1 MENQREHRE
10 HGKKDVAE
18 KTSKEIIVNSLAEL
32 FADDEFGFD
41 MFIMMKTRNP
51 PIKHFTFYEGPT
63 GRENDFKHKVQNSI
77 VKSIRELY
85 LDDEAEYAMAEQAG
99 GNQNIFYIIKQDDDY
114 KPFELLNTPEEQMG
128 PFCMDARDK
137 ADAILFRFRR
147 GLHSIWAYQY
157 ILPATI
163 PNKKNQHFF
172 ARILDTEQTDCFVEM
187 PEQLFVITRKVDLL
201 IIGDTIVTKDIGLM
215 QRHFG
220 FNDFIKASAKKAVS
234 DISDIRL
241 VINCEKLTAYIER
254 NQTKY
259 SRKMMRIKHYHVVE
273 KTAEELIQRVNTVPR
288 WQGVFDIRGGQIY
301 LHTFRDVEN
310 LIDLFDERYTVSLVT
325 GDEFDTD
332 VKRLVVP
339 GGKDGEGLKRQG

>member
-1 MENQREHRE
+1 MENKREHSTNL
-10 HGKKDVAE
+10 APP
-18 KTSKEIIVNSLAEL
+18 KTPKEIILNSLTEL

-41 MFIMMKTRNP
+41 MFIMMKTGDP
-51 PIKHFTFYEGPT
+51 PMKHFAFYEGPT
-63 GRENDFKHKVQNSI
+63 GREHDFKLKVQNSI
-77 VKSIRELY
+77 VKSIRDLF
-85 LDDEAEYAMAEQAG
+85 LDAEAEYAMAEQAG
-99 GNQNIFYIIKQDDDY
+99 GNQNIFYIIKQNDDY
-114 KPFELLNTPEEQMG
+114 KPFELLNTPEKQMG
-128 PFCMDARDK
+128 PFFMDDRDK

-147 GLHSIWAYQY
+147 GVHSIWAYQY

-201 IIGDTIVTKDIGLM
+201 VMDDKIITKDIGLM

-241 VINCEKLTAYIER
+241 VTNCEKLTAYIER

-273 KTAEELIQRVNTVPR
+273 KTAEELIQIINTVPR
-288 WQGVFDIRGGQIY
+288 WQGVFDIRDGQIY
-301 LHTFRDVEN
+301 LRTFRDVEN

-332 VKRLVVP
+332 VKRLAAP
-339 GGKDGEGLKRQG
+339 GGMGGED